1 MEFKKGRSDVMAV
14 MYSLSQRPIGGRRLY
29 FANTQTTG
37 VVPAEELCRRIALRC
52 GLKRPVLLAAL
63 MAFSEA
69 MEGELAMGRI
79 VDLGEM
85 GRFQVSCGSTGVEQA
100 DEFCIGRDMRDAKIL
115 FRPGKGLKRMLKGL
129 EYKRISVRR

>member
-1 MEFKKGRSDVMAV
+1 MMAV

-29 FANTQTTG
+29 FVNTQTTG
-37 VVPAEELCRRIALRC
+37 VVSAEELCRKIALRC

-63 MAFSEA
+63 LAFSEA
-69 MEGELAMGRI
+69 MEGELSLGRI

-100 DEFCIGRDMRDAKIL
+100 EEFCCSRDMRDARIL
-115 FRPGKGLKRMLKGL
+115 FRPGKGLKRMLKFL
-129 EYKRISVRR
+129 EYQRICTRR